1 MPHLIDGVVR
11 FDEIKGSLMNVETG
25 DEINLPPSAVCVF
38 IILLNSE
45 KNPVERGE
53 FMEQVY
59 LRFGFDMSNNTLNQY
74 ISLLRKNIKSLGVD
88 VDVITTIPKIG
99 FCISP
104 DVMVLNESGN
114 RNFQSAENISKRNI
128 TIYLMFFTVF
138 FIVLSELAVV
148 CFLKKTEPATYDLI
162 KKGKIGGCDLFL
174 SSNLNAVHFD
184 EYESSANNIAK
195 KYIPCTPG
203 SIYIY
208 DIDAVSFLNGS
219 GRKYLARCTGKPN
232 SYNYA
237 ICAEVS
243 LSE

>member
-25 DEINLPPSAVCVF
+25 DEISLPPSAVCVF
-38 IILLNSE
+38 IILLNNE

-74 ISLLRKNIKSLGVD
+74 ISLLRKNLKNLGVD

-104 DVMVLNESGN
+104 DVVVVNESIKLDFSSAKN
-114 RNFQSAENISKRNI
+114 IRKSNFIICFIFI
-128 TIYLMFFTVF
+128 TGFV
-138 FIVLSELAVV
+138 IVLAELAGLN
-148 CFLKKTEPATYDLI
+148 FLKKIEPATYDLV
-162 KKGKIGGCDLFL
+162 KKGRIDACDLFMP
-174 SSNLNAVHFD
+174 SNLNAVHYY
-184 EYESSANNIAK
+184 EYESSARDIAR
-195 KYIPCTPG
+195 KYIPCTTG

-208 DIDAVSFLNGS
+208 DIDAVSFLNDT
-219 GRKYLARCTGKPN
+219 GRKYLARCTGIPN
-232 SYNYA
+232 QNDYA
-237 ICAEVS
+237 ICAEIS
-243 LSE
+243 LNE

>member
-11 FDEIKGSLMNVETG
+11 FDEIKGSLMNIETG

-38 IILLNSE
+38 IILLNNE

-104 DVMVLNESGN
+104 EVMVLNESGEVN
-114 RNFQSAENISKRNI
+114 LPSSENITKRNF
-128 TIYLMFFTVF
+128 TIYFIFCMSFL
-138 FIVLSELAVV
+138 IVLAELAGMS
-148 CFLKKTEPATYDLI
+148 FLKKTEPAAYDLV
-162 KKGKIGGCDLFL
+162 KKGKIGDCDLFL
-174 SSNLNAVHFD
+174 PSNLNAVHFD
-184 EYESSANNIAK
+184 EYEASARDIAK
-195 KYIPCTPG
+195 TYIPCTAG

-208 DIDAVSFLNGS
+208 DIDAVTFLNGS

-232 SYNYA
+232 TYDYA
-237 ICAEVS
+237 ICAEIS